1 MIFPNMEWK
10 FKKFSPLLP
19 IFSFQSSIELTKG
32 QRLEKIHD
40 LSNLSEPLR
49 IIEE

>member
-1 MIFPNMEWK
+1 MIFSS
-10 FKKFSPLLP
+10 SPT

-32 QRLEKIHD
+32 QRKEKIHD